1 MLCLHNEVTLTRWT
15 ECPLPAGERKIS
27 DAARRQRRALAVDD
41 AKREIIRSAAK
52 RLFGEFGLNGTS
64 VREIARLAGYT
75 TGAIYFHYASKE
87 ELYADILR
95 DSLNLLLKEVQA
107 SVAPDG
113 DAVDALAAAFRALIM
128 FYDRNPRDLD
138 LSLYLLNGMR
148 PRGLT
153 PALNRELNGQL
164 RAVLDVFRNQLS
176 RAGVKDASL
185 NVEVGV
191 LFDEMIGALVSAH
204 TGRLKVI
211 GTDLASVVEHHTSN
225 LARRLVKGGKRI

>member
-1 MLCLHNEVTLTRWT
+1 MSDTR
-15 ECPLPAGERKIS
+15 RK
-27 DAARRQRRALAVDD
+27 QRTLAVDGV
-41 AKREIIRSAAK
+41 KREIIRSAAK
-52 RLFGEFGLNGTS
+52 HLFAEFGLNGTS
-64 VREIARLAGYT
+64 VREIARTAGYT
-75 TGAIYFHYASKE
+75 TGAIYFHYANKE

-95 DSLNLLLKEVQA
+95 DSLDLLLKDVAA
-107 SVAPDG
+107 SVAPYSEPV
-113 DAVDALAAAFRALIM
+113 AALEAAFRALVM

-138 LSLYLLNGMR
+138 LSLYLLNGAR

-153 PALNRELNGQL
+153 PALNRELNGKL
-164 RAVLDVFRNQLS
+164 RAVLDVFRTQLS
-176 RAGVKDASL
+176 RAGVKDSAL

-225 LARRLVKGGKRI
+225 LAERLAKGRKRT